1 MVGAYGEQLLSWL
14 NTYTFPTEIQFQD
27 KTYANEIA
35 QFFVQELLKH
45 GTTTALVFCTVHP
58 ESVDALF
65 EAAERVQMRLIA
77 GKVLMDRNAPEALCD
92 TPETAYSDTK
102 ALIEKWHGK
111 GRALY
116 AITPR
121 FAPTSTPEQ
130 LERAGQLKQEFRM
143 CMSIRI

>member
-1 MVGAYGEQLLSWL
+1 
-14 NTYTFPTEIQFQD
+14 FQD
-27 KTYANEIA
+27 KTYASEIA
-35 QFFVQELLKH
+35 QFFVKELLKH

-111 GRALY
+111 
-116 AITPR
+116 
-121 FAPTSTPEQ
+121 
-130 LERAGQLKQEFRM
+130 
-143 CMSIRI
+143 

>member
-1 MVGAYGEQLLSWL
+1 
-14 NTYTFPTEIQFQD
+14 
-27 KTYANEIA
+27 
-35 QFFVQELLKH
+35 
-45 GTTTALVFCTVHP
+45 
-58 ESVDALF
+58 LF

-77 GKVLMDRNAPEALCD
+77 GTVLMDRNAPEALCD

-102 ALIEKWHGK
+102 ALIEKWHST

-130 LERAGQLKQEFRM
+130 LERAGQLKQEFPEVYV
-143 CMSIRI
+143 